1 MLMFPDF
8 LVGLFSSKSEV
19 DLIQMGKIAL
29 LLSAPSYLVNWYSLT
44 VGSFLTG
51 IEKATASIVVML
63 VESVLLPLFLMVVLT
78 KFMGVYGLFLVP
90 SVGGLGAA
98 VIAWMTWRRCVKKE
112 FNSFRFGVK

>member
-1 MLMFPDF
+1 
-8 LVGLFSSKSEV
+8 
-19 DLIQMGKIAL
+19 MGKIAL

-63 VESVLLPLFLMVVLT
+63 VESVLLQLFLMVVLT